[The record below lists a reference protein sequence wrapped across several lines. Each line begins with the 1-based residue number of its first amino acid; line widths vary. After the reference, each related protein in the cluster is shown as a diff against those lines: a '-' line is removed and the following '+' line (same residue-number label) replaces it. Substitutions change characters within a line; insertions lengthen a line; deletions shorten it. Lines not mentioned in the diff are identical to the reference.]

1 MISFAIDTTSKTAV
15 YKQLISAVSDAVK
28 DGRLKTGELV
38 PSMNALSGEL
48 GISKETVKRAYY
60 LLRSNGILEAQ
71 QGKGFYVADTSA
83 KSAISVLFLIDR
95 FSVYKQEIVHGFHQE
110 LKGRSEDTILLH
122 NQDIGIFEYFINENL
137 GKFDWYVVLPH
148 FSLDKTVQ
156 ERARKIIKRIPNHK
170 LIMADHLM
178 SGMAGNFG
186 AAYQDFEN
194 DVYSGLEQGAEKLE
208 KIGNLK
214 VIAMPT
220 SLYWPVI
227 KKKVTGFCQEHGIDV
242 KFLSEA
248 PSTVRKGDAFLILT
262 SQLDSGLIALVDN
275 AKGLKVGTDYHI
287 ISYNDSPV
295 DRVVLNGLTTI
306 STDFNEMG
314 REIARM
320 INDRTLWKT
329 HIRFKMNKRSTF

>member
-156 ERARKIIKRIPNHK
+156 ERARKSK
-170 LIMADHLM
+170 
-178 SGMAGNFG
+178 GF
-186 AAYQDFEN
+186 
-194 DVYSGLEQGAEKLE
+194 
-208 KIGNLK
+208 
-214 VIAMPT
+214 PT
-220 SLYWPVI
+220 
-227 KKKVTGFCQEHGIDV
+227 
-242 KFLSEA
+242 
-248 PSTVRKGDAFLILT
+248 T
-262 SQLDSGLIALVDN
+262 S
-275 AKGLKVGTDYHI
+275 
-287 ISYNDSPV
+287 
-295 DRVVLNGLTTI
+295 
-306 STDFNEMG
+306 
-314 REIARM
+314 
-320 INDRTLWKT
+320 
-329 HIRFKMNKRSTF
+329 

>member
-122 NQDIGIFEYFINENL
+122 NQDIGIFEYFINE
-137 GKFDWYVVLPH
+137 
-148 FSLDKTVQ
+148 TQ
-156 ERARKIIKRIPNHK
+156 RRK
-170 LIMADHLM
+170 
-178 SGMAGNFG
+178 
-186 AAYQDFEN
+186 
-194 DVYSGLEQGAEKLE
+194 
-208 KIGNLK
+208 
-214 VIAMPT
+214 
-220 SLYWPVI
+220 
-227 KKKVTGFCQEHGIDV
+227 
-242 KFLSEA
+242 
-248 PSTVRKGDAFLILT
+248 
-262 SQLDSGLIALVDN
+262 
-275 AKGLKVGTDYHI
+275 
-287 ISYNDSPV
+287 
-295 DRVVLNGLTTI
+295 
-306 STDFNEMG
+306 
-314 REIARM
+314 
-320 INDRTLWKT
+320 
-329 HIRFKMNKRSTF
+329 